1 MIDALQQLHLL
12 RPHWLWALA
21 LLPLLAWAMRR
32 RGLQDS
38 PWRKAVDPHLLPH
51 LIDARPGRR
60 GQAVAWLA
68 MLAATLAILALAGP
82 SWEREPQPLWQ
93 ARAPLVLAVELSGAM
108 QAADLPPSRLAQA
121 RRGR

>member
-32 RGLQDS
+32 RGLHDS

-60 GQAVAWLA
+60 GQAIAWLA

-82 SWEREPQPLWQ
+82 SWEREPQPCCANAAT
-93 ARAPLVLAVELSGAM
+93 ARSVCWCTHRTLTWL
-108 QAADLPPSRLAQA
+108 
-121 RRGR
+121 RR

>member
-32 RGLQDS
+32 RGLHDS

-68 MLAATLAILALAGP
+68 MLAATPAGSASSTP
-82 SWEREPQPLWQ
+82 SV
-93 ARAPLVLAVELSGAM
+93 ARSLPS
-108 QAADLPPSRLAQA
+108 AASVA
-121 RRGR
+121 